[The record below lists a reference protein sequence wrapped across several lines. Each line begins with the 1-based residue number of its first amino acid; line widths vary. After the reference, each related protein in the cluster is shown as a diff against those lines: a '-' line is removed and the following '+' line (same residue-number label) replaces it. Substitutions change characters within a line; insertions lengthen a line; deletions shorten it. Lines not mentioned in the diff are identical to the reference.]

1 MSKKTFLI
9 QTDILTEKAGH
20 PPFLPWD
27 FSYELVNQIKGDSRV
42 REDFDYGL
50 YSNLDALFELSET
63 EEFKGAI
70 KDCIPV
76 GSVDFVHSFIDRV
89 YGFTPSPLYIPDELK
104 SYLGR
109 YVHFYCDVN
118 FIDKLIRSGAQFVKT
133 ANHVKGY
140 NDIISDVREL
150 EEYKK
155 DYATELYHSSGV
167 IDIESEWRVFVHRG
181 KVLDCRNYSGDPMV
195 FPNRWMVESMVEDFK
210 SAPIA
215 YTLDVAVTSGGDTV
229 VIETHR
235 FYSCGTYGFS
245 SPKLPYMLSQAF
257 FEIVRENGKVD

>member
-1 MSKKTFLI
+1 MMSKKTFLI
-9 QTDILTEKAGH
+9 QTKDGWPI
-20 PPFLPWD
+20 FD
-27 FSYELVNQIKGDSRV
+27 FQWELLDQLRNDTRLQQDFGYIRYDWGGYEEIPTNSDW
-42 REDFDYGL
+42 
-50 YSNLDALFELSET
+50 
-63 EEFKGAI
+63 
-70 KDCIPV
+70 IPV
-76 GSVDFVHSFIDRV
+76 GSVEFVHKYLLTAYAIV
-89 YGFTPSPLYIPDELK
+89 PSPLYIPDELK

-109 YVHFYCDVN
+109 HVHFYCDVN
-118 FIDKLIRSGAQFVKT
+118 FIDKLVRSSSQFVKT

-150 EEYKK
+150 EGYKE

-181 KVLDCRNYSGDPMV
+181 KVLDCRNYSGDPLV
-195 FPNRWMVESMVEDFK
+195 FPNGWKVESMVEDFK

-257 FEIVRENGKVD
+257 FEIVRESGKVG